1 MIAVGPILV
10 FLLLVA
16 PGVRLLTLA
25 TRTRE
30 RPEFW
35 GGLYFIGAS
44 IGLPMRLVGSALYAT
59 RPELADTFNTIG
71 HLSFAAGTIAMM
83 IFTLHVFH
91 PQSSRARIFAAV
103 TIATIVATSIHTLW
117 GGFTSIENSYSMVM
131 TNFTRLIPTSWAFY
145 ESLRYYVSMRRR
157 QALDLADPIVTNR
170 FLLWSIWTGAV
181 TLLPLIALLL
191 RTIGILS
198 LGNES
203 YNTGLHAQI
212 ISNILT
218 GVRVLFVIIAPIAAV
233 ALSLS
238 FFAPRLYTDRI
249 RARSARTELA

>member
-16 PGVRLLTLA
+16 PGIRLLTLA

-30 RPEFW
+30 QPEFW
-35 GGLYFIGAS
+35 GGLYFVGAA

-59 RPELADTFNTIG
+59 QPEFANAVNTIG
-71 HLSFAAGTIAMM
+71 HISFAAGTIAMA

-91 PQSSRARIFAAV
+91 RESSRARIFAAL
-103 TIATIVATSIHTLW
+103 TIATIVVTSIHTLW
-117 GGFTSIENSYSMVM
+117 GGFASIENSYSMVA
-131 TNFTRLIPTSWAFY
+131 TNFARLVPTSWAFY
-145 ESLRYYVSMRRR
+145 ESLRYYGSMRRR
-157 QALDLADPIVTNR
+157 QTLGLADPIVTNR

-181 TLLPLIALLL
+181 TLLPLIALVL
-191 RTIGILS
+191 RTAGILS
-198 LGNES
+198 LGNDS

-212 ISNILT
+212 IASILT
-218 GVRVLFVIIAPIAAV
+218 GVRILFLVIAPVAAI

-238 FFAPRLYTDRI
+238 FFAPRIYIERI
-249 RARSARTELA
+249 RSRDARTELA